1 MLLSLLLWACDS
13 DVSIIKRIE
22 EEETGQVLGVG
33 EPAEPAAI
41 VGQPSSEV
49 GSQPSSEVG
58 SEPAYEQQ
66 RSGVTGLST
75 MYLRQIACPACMGE
89 TQELTVEY
97 ELQVH
102 QPVSDSWNSWMLP
115 DGACTE
121 YLYQTSLSTIP
132 IQVGQSVQVTNQN
145 HQLHNL
151 CLTISR

>member
-13 DVSIIKRIE
+13 DVSIIKRLD
-22 EEETGQVLGVG
+22 EETGQSIGVG
-33 EPAEPAAI
+33 EPGEPAAI
-41 VGQPSSEV
+41 VGQPTNEV

-66 RSGVTGLST
+66 RAGVTGLST

-102 QPVSDSWNSWMLP
+102 QPVSDSWNSWMKSSSSIIKTKTKSIITN
-115 DGACTE
+115 D
-121 YLYQTSLSTIP
+121 LSSFSKIASFNL
-132 IQVGQSVQVTNQN
+132 ISTNFIFPRN
-145 HQLHNL
+145 
-151 CLTISR
+151 